1 MGGDRF
7 VVGFASAYGHR
18 NVTAGEEAQS
28 RIAFLRDW

>member
-7 VVGFASAYGHR
+7 VVGFAAAYGHR

-28 RIAFLRDW
+28 RIAFLHDW